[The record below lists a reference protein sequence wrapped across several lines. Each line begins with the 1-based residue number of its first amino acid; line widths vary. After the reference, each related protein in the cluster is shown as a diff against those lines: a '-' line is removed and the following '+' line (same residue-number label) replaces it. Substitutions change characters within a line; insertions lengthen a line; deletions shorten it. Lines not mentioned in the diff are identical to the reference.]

1 MGLEERNLYKDEL
14 LSRSLTLELLMMLER
29 MHHSLNLLPSDFA
42 YGCVVL
48 CLRPSNNPAHFFSPR
63 HHTVCVSCAGVCA
76 SL

>member
-29 MHHSLNLLPSDFA
+29 MHHSLKLLPSDFA

-48 CLRPSNNPAHFFSPR
+48 CLRPSPLFLPQASYR
-63 HHTVCVSCAGVCA
+63 VRMLVLVCVCA